1 MTDLLREAEEE
12 IRRETIEGTAKK
24 AAPFFIGAII
34 LALVA
39 GGAFQLW
46 RNNQDKARE
55 QASLDYYAA
64 MEKLKSGD
72 LDGGI
77 KALDDLSKHAPKG
90 FATLAAIQKADVIQE
105 KGDQANALAAFD
117 AAANMASDPDL
128 KAMAQMRAAYI
139 AADLETRE
147 KLNARLDPIIKAN
160 NALTPLARELKAAAA
175 WNAKDYKA
183 AKDEYSLLQIDPNA
197 PEGVRQRAGQAS
209 AIIDAQAEI
218 APDLMEIP
226 TQNGQQEAANAP
238 VTEGAQQG
246 APAVPKGVEIGP
258 DGKRIV
264 RLPPGVK
271 LPPGTK
277 IPPDVRVIETPLPPE
292 QAAKMQAQQNAAKA
306 DLQKQIEEQRKKA
319 MEQEKAVTKAQQD
332 KVDEI
337 ANAASGAKQ

>member
-39 GGAFQLW
+39 GGAFQVW

-77 KALDDLSKHAPKG
+77 KALDELSKHAPKG

-105 KGDQANALAAFD
+105 KGDAANALAAFD

-160 NALTPLARELKAAAA
+160 NSLTPLARELKAAAA

-226 TQNGQQEAANAP
+226 NQNGQEGAQPTTEGAANA
-238 VTEGAQQG
+238 QSG
-246 APAVPKGVEIGP
+246 APPKGVEIGP

-337 ANAASGAKQ
+337 ANASSGTKQ

>member
-39 GGAFQLW
+39 GGAFQVW

-72 LDGGI
+72 LDAGI

-105 KGDQANALAAFD
+105 KGDEANALAAFD
-117 AAANMASDPDL
+117 AAANMAADPDL

-139 AADLETRE
+139 AANLETRE
-147 KLNARLDPIIKAN
+147 KLNARLEPIIKAN

-226 TQNGQQEAANAP
+226 NQNAQEDAPPVAEGAANAQ
-238 VTEGAQQG
+238 A
-246 APAVPKGVEIGP
+246 AAPKGVEIGP

-306 DLQKQIEEQRKKA
+306 DLQKQIDEQRKKA

-337 ANAASGAKQ
+337 ANASSGTKQ